1 MSLSNYLET
10 ALLNHAFRG
19 TAYTQPSGLYLALFT
34 SDPGEANTGT
44 EVSGNAYARQSF
56 SGSVSGDTFTA
67 STNIEFP
74 AATASWGTITH
85 VGIFDALT
93 SGNLLASGALTTSR
107 AIGSGDVFRE
117 ASLTV
122 SLD

>member
-34 SDPGEANTGT
+34 SDPGETGASG

-56 SGSVSGDTFTA
+56 AGTVTGDTFTA
-67 STNIEFP
+67 TGNIDFP
-74 AATASWGTITH
+74 AATGSWGTITH
-85 VGIFDALT
+85 CAIFDAV
-93 SGNLLASGALTTSR
+93 SGGNMLAGGALTTSR
-107 AIGSGDVFRE
+107 SIGSGDIFRE
-117 ASLTV
+117 SSLTV
-122 SLD
+122 TLD

>member
-19 TAYTQPSGLYLALFT
+19 SAYSQPAGLYLALFT
-34 SDPGEANTGT
+34 SDPGEAGGGT
-44 EVSGNAYARQSF
+44 EVSGGSYARQSF
-56 SGSVSGDTFTA
+56 SGSVAGDTFTA
-67 STNIEFP
+67 TANIDFP
-74 AATASWGTITH
+74 AATANWGTVSH
-85 VGIFDALT
+85 VGIFDAA
-93 SGNLLASGALTTSR
+93 SGGNLLASGALAAARS
-107 AIGSGDVFRE
+107 IGSGDIFRE